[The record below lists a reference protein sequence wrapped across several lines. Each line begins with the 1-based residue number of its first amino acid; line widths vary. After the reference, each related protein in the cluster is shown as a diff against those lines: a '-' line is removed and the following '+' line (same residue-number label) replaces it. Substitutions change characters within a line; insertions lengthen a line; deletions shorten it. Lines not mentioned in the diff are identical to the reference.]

1 MLGNDNTDSNT
12 ENEEDEEDFSTLRH
26 ECLAIVLKTSTRVSG
41 ICIWRKR
48 MDSDDSESSQN
59 WL

>member
-41 ICIWRKR
+41 ICLWRK
-48 MDSDDSESSQN
+48 DKTI
-59 WL
+59 